1 MGGANGNDGRTGSIM
16 AEGRNKRKEVG
27 KIGKRGKWR
36 ERGKK
41 VVAEDGQTIGMG

>member
-36 ERGKK
+36 E
-41 VVAEDGQTIGMG
+41 